1 MVVRHVEDRSDNF
14 HLYREREG
22 GLGERGRMTGM
33 VGVGKISRPRIAKT
47 ERVFMIT
54 DENNRLRISTAKV
67 RLISEV

>member
-1 MVVRHVEDRSDNF
+1 
-14 HLYREREG
+14 
-22 GLGERGRMTGM
+22 M